1 MYVHDVVPTE
11 FFLVSHCIVVY
22 GTTVIMLQEGTGD
35 DNDEDA
41 DDW

>member
-1 MYVHDVVPTE
+1 MQVQDVVPTA
-11 FFLVSHCIVVY
+11 FFLMSHCIVVY
-22 GTTVIMLQEGTGD
+22 GIIVIILQEGTGN

>member
-1 MYVHDVVPTE
+1 MKVQDVVPTV

-22 GTTVIMLQEGTGD
+22 DIMVTILQEGTEN
-35 DNDEDA
+35 DNDEDS

>member
-1 MYVHDVVPTE
+1 MQDVVPTV
-11 FFLVSHCIVVY
+11 FFLMSHCIVVY
-22 GTTVIMLQEGTGD
+22 GIIVITLQEGTGN